1 MWCSDSWY
9 TSPRNLH
16 EENWVIVEIFLLLL
30 SDGFSIN
37 IFVSDQSMM
46 LVHLASELWK
56 NSFAPRFTMR
66 GHLQFLCRFLFTLF
80 LLNKSEW
87 IPGINWLQ
95 LTSSLV
101 GTLFDSVWSVLFGES
116 VRHLPKRV
124 SHTLSLSLTHKHTHT
139 VPKQLELDSVCIT
152 LCVCVCARAREK
164 ERERWERNEWSASEN
179 W

>member
-1 MWCSDSWY
+1 MRKIELS
-9 TSPRNLH
+9 
-16 EENWVIVEIFLLLL
+16 VEIFLLL
-30 SDGFSIN
+30 SEGFSIN

-80 LLNKSEW
+80 LLNKLEW

-95 LTSSLV
+95 LTSSLM
-101 GTLFDSVWSVLFGES
+101 GSLFASVWSVLFGES

-124 SHTLSLSLTHKHTHT
+124 SSSFFESSSHGVVYPHLCTVAPLEISLT
-139 VPKQLELDSVCIT
+139 
-152 LCVCVCARAREK
+152 A
-164 ERERWERNEWSASEN
+164 ASCGLAHATT
-179 W
+179 